1 MRKTVVLF
9 SMIFSAFIGQ
19 AQEKFT
25 LASAQEYALDHAYGV
40 QIAEL
45 EIQRAR
51 QIYLQNLAIGLPQAS
66 ASGQYINNVE
76 LGALVTDFDKSDYYD

>member
-9 SMIFSAFIGQ
+9 SMLCCAFMGQ

-66 ASGQYINNVE
+66 ASGQYIYNVE
-76 LGALVTDFDKSDYYD
+76 